1 MRRFTQLPMCWIF
14 TTATV
19 KWQTSRR
26 ARREAGESTKT
37 TRVGLADQASQASF
51 PVLATGDAVAVD
63 DALNPVSNER
73 QLVGEAQVVAAV
85 RDEDAKLAPSGDS
98 DRLA

>member
-1 MRRFTQLPMCWIF
+1 MLIF

-85 RDEDAKLAPSGDS
+85 RDEDAKLAPFG
-98 DRLA
+98 RLRSARLMQ